1 MTSGSKEEPR
11 IREGFFGRTQFGVN
25 PGLLVVDMSL
35 GFTDPA
41 SPLACELEEVVG
53 AISRLLDAARRIAA
67 PVVFTTVSY
76 SKAYETTA
84 AAFLAKVPALRA
96 LEAGTRWVEI
106 DPRIEP
112 LAEEPIL
119 TKLFA
124 SAFFG
129 TPLASILSAARVDT
143 LIVAGAST
151 SGCVRASVVDALQH
165 GFQPVVAPEAVGD
178 RDRGAH
184 EANLYDMDAKY
195 ANIVPLE
202 EVIDYLGSSRA
213 QDPR

>member
-1 MTSGSKEEPR
+1 MTPGAEEEPR
-11 IREGFFGRTQFGVN
+11 SREGFFGRTQFGMN
-25 PGLLVVDMSL
+25 PGLLVVDMNL
-35 GFTDPA
+35 GFTDPL
-41 SPLACELEEVVG
+41 SPLVCDLDEVVV
-53 AISRLLDAARRIAA
+53 AIQRLLETARTVSA
-67 PVVFTTVSY
+67 PVVFTTVAY
-76 SKAYETTA
+76 SKADEVA
-84 AAFLAKVPALRA
+84 AGAFLAKVPALRT

-112 LAEEPIL
+112 LVEEPVL

-129 TPLASILSAARVDT
+129 TPLASILSGARVDT
-143 LIVAGAST
+143 LIVTGAST
-151 SGCVRASVVDALQH
+151 SGCVRASIVDALQH
-165 GFQPVVAPEAVGD
+165 GFRPVVVPEAVGD

-195 ANIVPLE
+195 ASIVPLE
-202 EVIDYLGSSRA
+202 EVVEYLGGSRA

>member
-53 AISRLLDAARRIAA
+53 AISRLLDAARRTAA

-165 GFQPVVAPEAVGD
+165 GFRPMVAPEAVGD
-178 RDRGAH
+178 RDPQTH
-184 EANLYDMDAKY
+184 TANLYDMDAKY

-202 EVIDYLGSSRA
+202 EVITYLGSVRA
-213 QDPR
+213 QDSR